1 MAVQSLCKTEANAI
15 VAAQFLLA
23 IRSQHRT
30 TLSHKS
36 EVKSKLRVIPKSLFT
51 RGDEPLRIS
60 VARGVGVQCI
70 LTKLSDVVRQSLT
83 KKREESFHDNRNCCC
98 Y

>member
-1 MAVQSLCKTEANAI
+1 MAVQSLCETETIAI

-23 IRSQHRT
+23 IQSQHRT

-36 EVKSKLRVIPKSLFT
+36 EVQSKLRVIPKSLFT

-60 VARGVGVQCI
+60 VARGGKVQCI
-70 LTKLSDVVRQSLT
+70 LTKPSDVVRQSFT
-83 KKREESFHDNRNCCC
+83 KGRELP
-98 Y
+98 

>member
-15 VAAQFLLA
+15 VAAQFLLT

-36 EVKSKLRVIPKSLFT
+36 EVQSKLRVIPKSLFT

-60 VARGVGVQCI
+60 TARGGKVHCI
-70 LTKLSDVVRQSLT
+70 LTQPSDVVRQSFT
-83 KKREESFHDNRNCCC
+83 KRRELP
-98 Y
+98 